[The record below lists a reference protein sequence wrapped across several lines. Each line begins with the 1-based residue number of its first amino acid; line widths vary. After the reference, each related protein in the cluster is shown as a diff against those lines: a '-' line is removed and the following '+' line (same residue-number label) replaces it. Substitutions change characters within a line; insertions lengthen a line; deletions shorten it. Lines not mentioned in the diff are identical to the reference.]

1 MFSLAG
7 VVALVVGGLAHAQS
21 SLPVLAPVPV
31 NPTPVSTPKKAKP
44 HEKFA
49 NERAPIQPVQAYTS
63 TGADVSAGEYQ
74 FLVTPPGPERLF
86 ELEPESGFQARLQN
100 EWRDN
105 GHKDRLTFPDEPVL
119 SKNAYAGRSWPE
131 YTLTVEPN
139 FVAYRRLLFQQINTE
154 RYGWDL
160 GIIDPPLSA
169 GLFFADVALLP
180 YHAFTDPFR
189 CIGDTGAGYCLP
201 GDPVPYLLYPPE
213 YSLTGAVAEA
223 GAVGA
228 VLAIFP

>member
-7 VVALVVGGLAHAQS
+7 AAALVLGGLVQAQTP
-21 SLPVLAPVPV
+21 LPVLEPVPV
-31 NPTPVSTPKKAKP
+31 TPALVPAPKKAKP

-49 NERAPIQPVQAYTS
+49 NERAPIQQVQAYPT

-86 ELEPESGFQARLQN
+86 QLEPESGFQARLQN

-105 GHKDRLTFPDEPVL
+105 GHKDRLTFPEEPVL
-119 SKNAYAGRSWPE
+119 ATTAYAGRSWPE
-131 YTLTVEPN
+131 YGLPVEPY
-139 FVAYRRLLFQQINTE
+139 FVAHKRLLFQQINAE

-160 GIIDPPLSA
+160 GIIDPPLEA
-169 GLFFADVALLP
+169 GIFFADVALLP

-189 CIGDTGAGYCLP
+189 CASTGAGYCLP

-213 YSLTGAVAEA
+213 KSLTGALAEA

>member
-7 VVALVVGGLAHAQS
+7 AAALVLGGLAQAQTP
-21 SLPVLAPVPV
+21 LPPLEPVPIHTAPVAA
-31 NPTPVSTPKKAKP
+31 PKQAKP

-49 NERAPIQPVQAYTS
+49 DERAPIQQVQAYS
-63 TGADVSAGEYQ
+63 PGADVSAGEYQ
-74 FLVTPPGPERLF
+74 FLVTPPGPERLYQ
-86 ELEPESGFQARLQN
+86 LESESGFQARLQN

-105 GHKDRLTFPDEPVL
+105 GHKDLLTFPDEPVL
-119 SKNAYAGRSWPE
+119 TKDAYAGRSWPE
-131 YTLTVEPN
+131 YNLPAEPY
-139 FVAYRRLLFQQINTE
+139 FVAHKRLLFEQINAE

-160 GIIDPPLSA
+160 GIIDPPLSTA
-169 GLFFADVALLP
+169 LFFADVALLP

-189 CIGDTGAGYCLP
+189 CCSTGAGYCLP

-213 YSLTGAVAEA
+213 KSLTGALAEA

>member
-1 MFSLAG
+1 MFSAAG
-7 VVALVVGGLAHAQS
+7 FAVLLLGGLAQAQAP
-21 SLPVLAPVPV
+21 LPVLEPPPPYMPRKV
-31 NPTPVSTPKKAKP
+31 KP

-49 NERAPIQPVQAYTS
+49 GERSPIQQVQAYTS

-74 FLVTPPGPERLF
+74 FLVTPPGADRLF
-86 ELEPESGFQARLQN
+86 ELETESGFQARLQN

-119 SKNAYAGRSWPE
+119 SKNAYAGRDWPG
-131 YTLTVEPN
+131 YTLFVEPN
-139 FVAYRRLLFQQINTE
+139 FVAHKRLLFEQINAE

-160 GIIDPPLSA
+160 GVIDPPLSA

-189 CIGDTGAGYCLP
+189 CCSTGAGYCLP

-213 YSLTGAVAEA
+213 LSLTGAAAEA
-223 GAVGA
+223 GAVVT

>member
-1 MFSLAG
+1 LAQAQSPMPLPEPLPISP
-7 VVALVVGGLAHAQS
+7 ALVVA
-21 SLPVLAPVPV
+21 
-31 NPTPVSTPKKAKP
+31 PKKAKS

-49 NERAPIQPVQAYTS
+49 NERAPIQQVQAYNT

-74 FLVTPPGPERLF
+74 FLVTPPGPDRLF
-86 ELEPESGFQARLQN
+86 QLEPESGFQARLQN

-105 GHKDRLTFPDEPVL
+105 GHKDRLVFPDEPVV
-119 SKNAYAGRSWPE
+119 SKDTYAGRDWPG
-131 YTLTVEPN
+131 YTLAVEPY
-139 FVAYRRLLFQQINTE
+139 FVAHKRQLFQQINSE

-160 GIIDPPLSA
+160 GVIDPPLEA
-169 GLFFADVALLP
+169 GIFFADVALLP

-189 CIGDTGAGYCLP
+189 CCETGAGYCLP
-201 GDPVPYLLYPPE
+201 GDPTPYLLYPPE
-213 YSLTGAVAEA
+213 KSLTGALAEA

>member
-7 VVALVVGGLAHAQS
+7 VVALVVGGLAHAQAP
-21 SLPVLAPVPV
+21 LPVLEPIPYNAAPVAA
-31 NPTPVSTPKKAKP
+31 PKKAKP

-49 NERAPIQPVQAYTS
+49 NERAPVQQVQAYSS

-74 FLVTPPGPERLF
+74 FLVTPPGSDRLF
-86 ELEPESGFQARLQN
+86 QLEPESGFQARLQN

-119 SKNAYAGRSWPE
+119 SKDAYAGRAWPE
-131 YTLTVEPN
+131 YTLIVEPN
-139 FVAYRRLLFQQINTE
+139 FVAHKRLLFEQINAE

-160 GIIDPPLSA
+160 GVIDPPLSA
-169 GLFFADVALLP
+169 SLFFADVALAP

-189 CIGDTGAGYCLP
+189 CCDTGAGYCLP

-223 GAVGA
+223 GAIGA